1 MTDSAWEHTLRSR
14 FAALDAAHWDAI
26 AAARDALRAPGPHA
40 SWAGGEQREDGS
52 FSMAYVVEGPALEA
66 ARRAMGEA
74 ELVIPFDWSAWLRES
89 GLDRDSSRWA
99 TLSPEEGV
107 RLWISLVRAD
117 RFSEGTVL
125 SAAENGLIVHV
136 LDAVLRARPSA

>member
-1 MTDSAWEHTLRSR
+1 
-14 FAALDAAHWDAI
+14 
-26 AAARDALRAPGPHA
+26 
-40 SWAGGEQREDGS
+40 
-52 FSMAYVVEGPALEA
+52 MAYVVEGPALEA